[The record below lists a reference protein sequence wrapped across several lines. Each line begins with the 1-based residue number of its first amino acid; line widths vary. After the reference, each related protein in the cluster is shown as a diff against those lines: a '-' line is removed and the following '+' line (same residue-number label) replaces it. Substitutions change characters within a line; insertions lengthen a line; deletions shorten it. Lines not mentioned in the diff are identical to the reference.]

1 VQPTHL
7 REAQETC
14 RLPPIFAPVY
24 GIVEL
29 LRKRTD
35 TDYTELVEMIRKGRD
50 ELQRICEN

>member
-1 VQPTHL
+1 V
-7 REAQETC
+7 C
-14 RLPPIFAPVY
+14 

-50 ELQRICEN
+50 ELQRI